1 MFISHPELW
10 DAREKVKKA
19 SERIWKVE
27 VRRRRQVKLV
37 VTPELGFLRRGRVG
51 RWESADTPLTL

>member
-1 MFISHPELW
+1 MCISHPELGHTCE
-10 DAREKVKKA
+10 RMKKLG
-19 SERIWKVE
+19 ERISKVQ

-51 RWESADTPLTL
+51 RWQATDTPLTL